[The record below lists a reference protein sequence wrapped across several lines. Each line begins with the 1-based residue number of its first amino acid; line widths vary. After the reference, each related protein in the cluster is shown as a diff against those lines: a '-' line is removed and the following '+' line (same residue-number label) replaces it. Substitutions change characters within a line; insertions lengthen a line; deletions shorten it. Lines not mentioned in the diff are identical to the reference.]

1 MDTGTTSRVGRP
13 SSPNQDFEAANRLC
27 SRRLEMG
34 LKISQVADKLGV
46 HATKYRYIE
55 SRFSATAQGQYLH
68 ALAQILDVSPQW
80 IADGVGDHP
89 APTIAIDQE
98 SRVALAKRA
107 LRRRSDLRLKRTEL
121 ASAIGITS
129 AQVTAYENIMPP
141 RLSREIQ
148 TLWESALDV
157 PTGWLLNRRMAT
169 PEVINGPGSLGL
181 NASGLPEGGDTVAS
195 EIRAVAIWLSR
206 KAISRRTTNFDELNQ
221 TEKQWADIFSA
232 RYGLL
237 GEDAVTFESIGKQN
251 GVTRER
257 IRQIVKRITERAVNL
272 AIDTPNLMRLKLE
285 VERLAPASIEEIDVA
300 LKSLLGQS
308 LSIRSAQRFAAEIL
322 GRKVASM
329 TTLPWSYGIGRV
341 QMVEDGQNTQG
352 NEFMRVVRSTALRMI
367 RSAGAAQVHVVAG
380 VASEELGE
388 SVSAK
393 EVRTTCA
400 MVNGFDWLTEK
411 DGWFWFGPESE
422 NRLLSVTKK
431 VLAAAG
437 RRVDVEDIYAA
448 MGRSK
453 RWHYHRDNILSRAVD
468 APISAI
474 TQVLSQVP
482 WLDTVQKN
490 DFALTTA
497 VDPKDVLSSVEYAIF
512 ELIRS
517 NNGVA
522 SKFQMDRD
530 VARDL
535 KVTSTAVAIAASSS
549 PIFTQPGHGLYA
561 VRGVD
566 LDPEGLINA
575 LLSVGGSRNCQ
586 SDVTLFG
593 DEHGFHR
600 WSFVFTQ
607 YQRDTRVLT
616 VPVALAKLLQEGSYV
631 VANWDSPVMYVDGG
645 THKNKYF
652 RQLVAKILKQ
662 GIQVGDT
669 AVLHVNPN
677 TRQMRFEIEPRKA
690 A

>member
-46 HATKYRYIE
+46 HTTKYRYIE

-237 GEDAVTFESIGKQN
+237 GEDAVTLESIGKQN

-257 IRQIVKRITERAVNL
+257 IRQIVKRMTDRAVNL

-285 VERLAPASIEEIDVA
+285 VERLAPASIDEIDVA

-329 TTLPWSYGIGRV
+329 TKLPWSHGIGRV
-341 QMVEDGQNTQG
+341 QMVEDGQSTQG

-437 RRVDVEDIYAA
+437 RRVDVEDIYSA

-474 TQVLSQVP
+474 TQVLSRVP

-497 VDPKDVLSSVEYAIF
+497 VDPKEVLSSVEYAIF

-535 KVTSTAVAIAASSS
+535 NVTSTAVAIAASSS

-575 LLSVGGSRNCQ
+575 LLSVGGSRSCQ
-586 SDVTLFG
+586 SDVTPIG
-593 DEHGFHR
+593 DKHGFYR
-600 WSFVFTQ
+600 WSFVFSQ

-616 VPVALAKLLQEGSYV
+616 VPVALAKLMQEGPYV
-631 VANWDSPVMYVDGG
+631 VANWDSPVIYVDGG
-645 THKNKYF
+645 EHKNKFF
-652 RQLVAKILKQ
+652 RQFVSKILKE

-669 AVLHVNPN
+669 AVLYVNPN
-677 TRQMRFEIEPRKA
+677 TRQMRFEIEPSKPA
-690 A
+690 